1 MGGFPTVAPPFL
13 IESGHKNRETVTT
26 DAIYRNVD
34 PDLYQN
40 WFGEKESADQGYSFE
55 DEEIWPATQP
65 ADGNKENEDRLD
77 IIEDEASDDD
87 LSLPTVQQ
95 LATSVVPQKT
105 RVSPSSKAPFTPSR
119 QVILSNAGANQEI
132 QKATTNAVNGV
143 YCPATTNTVTHVFPN
158 QGELMANTSM
168 RVVKEGTSASQVKKT
183 TKRKSWAP
191 IEIDLDSDNE
201 RSKKKRGS
209 KLSMAEKMYEAEKI
223 DTEIQKRELEL
234 KIKLADRNEKERRE
248 LANRAEKKA
257 SRHHELVM
265 LEVQERRVE
274 LQVQAA
280 IRQTKADERLE
291 EAKLRKLQFEM
302 L

>member
-1 MGGFPTVAPPFL
+1 M

-40 WFGEKESADQGYSFE
+40 WLGEKESADQGYNFE

-168 RVVKEGTSASQVKKT
+168 RVVKEGTSASQVKKK

-209 KLSMAEKMYEAEKI
+209 KLSMAE
-223 DTEIQKRELEL
+223 
-234 KIKLADRNEKERRE
+234 
-248 LANRAEKKA
+248 
-257 SRHHELVM
+257 
-265 LEVQERRVE
+265 
-274 LQVQAA
+274 A
-280 IRQTKADERLE
+280 IYCIAHAGPDMR
-291 EAKLRKLQFEM
+291 FW
-302 L
+302 